1 MSIRRRHFLAAVSA
15 AAATLPFF
23 APGCGSTSAGGR
35 SYAEALRAILDAI
48 VANEAPS
55 IRDTANLLADTII
68 ARNRC
73 FLYTGHRAL
82 SRYLTAPGNGL
93 PRVLIPL
100 LTGEMADTV
109 REGDI
114 VCTTH
119 TTGITDTAASHGARI
134 IPLSSAASASDANR
148 RGGHSP
154 AIPSLDAHLP
164 SDGIVAHPGLPSG
177 ILPGTFPVLASIITA
192 VAGETYRRSG
202 GIGLTGATRPTDAL
216 AFLNITRERISAIGT
231 QPQHGMTTEAAGILA
246 QSVRRGGRVL
256 VYDSTVIAHGEIAEG
271 PGVPSFLEQAVREN
285 FPGDVHD
292 HDAVI
297 VLSASSNRQEDLA
310 VVRAV
315 RGSSHAVVSICPR
328 DEEGG
333 YRLFKEATA
342 GLDNYSYERDGVLS
356 YEFESKRFLKTA
368 AILNSAVF
376 WQLIDETVTQLVDT
390 GYTPQFT

>member
-1 MSIRRRHFLAAVSA
+1 MSIHRRHFLGITSASA
-15 AAATLPFF
+15 AALPLF
-23 APGCGSTSAGGR
+23 ALGCGSTNGKGR
-35 SYAEALRAILDAI
+35 SYAEALLAVLEAIA
-48 VANEAPS
+48 AKEAPN

-82 SRYLTAPGNGL
+82 TRYLTTSGNGL

-109 REGDI
+109 REGDT
-114 VCTTH
+114 VCATH
-119 TTGITDTAASHGARI
+119 SGEIADTAASRGARI
-134 IPLSSAASASDANR
+134 ITISSSGNANAQNQD
-148 RGGHSP
+148 RGLTP
-154 AIPSLDAHLP
+154 AIPVLNTYLP
-164 SDGIVAHPGLPSG
+164 SDGIVTRPGLPAG
-177 ILPGTFPVLASIITA
+177 ILPGTFPIIASVITA

-216 AFLNITRERISAIGT
+216 AFLNITRERISGIGT
-231 QPQHGMTTEAAGILA
+231 QHAVTTEAAGILA
-246 QSVRRGGRVL
+246 QSVRGGGRVL
-256 VYDSTVIAHGEIAEG
+256 VYDSSGIVPGEITDG
-271 PGVPSFLEQAVREN
+271 PGVPSFLEQAVRESL
-285 FPGDVHD
+285 PGGLHD
-292 HDAVI
+292 HDAVV
-297 VLSASSNRQEDLA
+297 VLSASSNRQDDLA

-342 GLDNYSYERDGVLS
+342 GLDNYSYERDGVVA
-356 YEFESKRFLKTA
+356 YEFELKRFLKTA

-376 WQLIDETVTQLVDT
+376 WSLIGETVARLVDT
-390 GYTPQFT
+390 DHTPQFT